1 MKNLLLIGIACVCW
15 SASAAESLMTA
26 PVASVASS
34 ADASPSSSDLPLTSE
49 AVRDA
54 ERDAERQRLSVAR
67 KALEDRY
74 TQDLKLCYQNFDV
87 TSCRLKARDRRI
99 EANAALRKEELR
111 FNASERRIQADE
123 ALERTKEKTS
133 ESKLKEA
140 EAQRAQAIQAS
151 QDRADAN
158 AQKKIDHALQGTKRG
173 EYEQKQREA
182 AQHRED
188 AAKKLRERTKEPAA
202 PLPVPGR

>member
-15 SASAAESLMTA
+15 SASVAESLMTA

-34 ADASPSSSDLPLTSE
+34 TDASPSSSDLPLTSE
-49 AVRDA
+49 AV
-54 ERDAERQRLSVAR
+54 RDAERQRLSVAR

-158 AQKKIDHALQGTKRG
+158 AQKKIDHAVQGTKRG

>member
-1 MKNLLLIGIACVCW
+1 MKKLLLICMACVCW
-15 SASAAESLMTA
+15 SVWAAESVMA
-26 PVASVASS
+26 EPVALAASS
-34 ADASPSSSDLPLTSE
+34 ADTLPSSSDLPLTSE
-49 AVRDA
+49 AL
-54 ERDAERQRLSVAR
+54 RDAERQRLTVAR

-140 EAQRAQAIQAS
+140 EAQRAQAVQAS